1 MLGKRKGMFGAMP
14 QMPGPII
21 GIGGGTWN
29 TDGTQAT
36 PMEGGGFSVGMDGG
50 PDMPEA
56 VQPQQKKGLFGN
68 GFAEK
73 LATIGAVLTGEG
85 ANSAA
90 LQPFLLQKQ
99 MQLEQQKTARQRE
112 TEFQDYVRKAEYD
125 RANPKPINND
135 TVADYNFWKSVLSPE
150 DFQKWQ
156 QNKIDPPQ
164 YRQGPDG
171 QFYRINPSQQTPPA
185 FSADDWNSGTP
196 IKGGSGGN
204 AGGGFR

>member
-1 MLGKRKGMFGAMP
+1 MMKRKGMFGAV
-14 QMPGPII
+14 QSIMPGDQPDY
-21 GIGGGTWN
+21 G
-29 TDGTQAT
+29 
-36 PMEGGGFSVGMDGG
+36 MGGFRIPVDGG

-56 VQPQQKKGLFGN
+56 AQPEAKKPSFFGQGGIGRNIAGYVGDWLQQVN
-68 GFAEK
+68 GGEATFAP
-73 LATIGAVLTGEG
+73 A
-85 ANSAA
+85 
-90 LQPFLLQKQ
+90 
-99 MQLEQQKTARQRE
+99 MQLRQQMAYQQQRAQQQRE
-112 TEFQDYVRKAEYD
+112 TEWQDYVRKAEYD